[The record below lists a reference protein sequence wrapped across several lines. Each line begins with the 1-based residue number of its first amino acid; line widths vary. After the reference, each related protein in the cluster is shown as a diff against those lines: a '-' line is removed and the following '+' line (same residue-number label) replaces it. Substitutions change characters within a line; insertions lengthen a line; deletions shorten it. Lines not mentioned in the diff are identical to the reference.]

1 MSAYICPRCNY
12 TTNRKSNFKHH
23 LTRKNLCNPINT
35 DVPIK
40 SIAKSYGIDI
50 TSTEIN
56 SYTNSNI
63 ISNINNAQ
71 KPTQCRAH
79 KHTQILTQNTIKC
92 KYCNKQF
99 NSTNSCYRH
108 QKHYCKHKKEV
119 TKEQIENKV
128 KEVVEQKMREAEQ
141 KMREA
146 EQKLIDAE
154 QKIKEVQEETDAKVE
169 VLADKKAQKMVLSL
183 VDKLIP
189 NQTTNSHNTNS
200 HNNIQ
205 NIQNNNI
212 TNLSINLFLD
222 KYCGDAK
229 DLKDFVRD
237 LQFTLEDIINTKNN
251 GYVNGITKVVLKGLE
266 NIPAIERPIHCSNK
280 KTGKLYIKDDGKW
293 ETDNVKKRGKTHKIL
308 STLRTKQWLSID
320 KWEKEHPGWENNEKQ
335 LIERSKI
342 IKEMIGEGNE
352 DASIKQTNEVLK
364 NVTKKVHIK
373 DAMDN
378 IN

>member
-1 MSAYICPRCNY
+1 MDEIFKCEKCEYF
-12 TTNRKSNFKHH
+12 TKRKYNLKRHNLKHM
-23 LTRKNLCNPINT
+23 KKECECG
-35 DVPIK
+35 K
-40 SIAKSYGIDI
+40 
-50 TSTEIN
+50 
-56 SYTNSNI
+56 
-63 ISNINNAQ
+63 
-71 KPTQCRAH
+71 
-79 KHTQILTQNTIKC
+79 
-92 KYCNKQF
+92 KYVTWSGYK
-99 NSTNSCYRH
+99 
-108 QKHYCKHKKEV
+108 KHKK
-119 TKEQIENKV
+119 TCDFQNKLKKYEAKNV
-128 KEVVEQKMREAEQ
+128 K
-141 KMREA
+141 
-146 EQKLIDAE
+146 I
-154 QKIKEVQEETDAKVE
+154 I
-169 VLADKKAQKMVLSL
+169 
-183 VDKLIP
+183 
-189 NQTTNSHNTNS
+189 N
-200 HNNIQ
+200 NNIQ